1 METIGQQN
9 IIQELRQ
16 LNDNLTLWLA
26 ESSDGQTFEVLTI
39 KPNSDYQPLLGR
51 LLNREILPLA
61 NKDIEGIQK
70 IIRANFDTTNKV
82 RYIVYEHLDNFQ
94 PIYKP
99 TIKALKSLLT
109 GLDLLKKQN
118 RFGFV
123 ISDETIMTN
132 GSKASLRFVGL
143 YDLFQQQNLINQ
155 KFLAPELTENAR
167 PSFQSDIYSVFS
179 VFKDILATNNDET
192 LKAIF
197 EKSLSEK
204 RTSRFAKYSEIIE
217 ELEKVKVSANSI
229 HNSGQLA
236 IKVVVKQEDNEKF
249 QPTLNEMNN
258 TCSFLL
264 DRKLSEGKGQIT
276 GQFSTKNF
284 SGRFFA
290 DSEGHI
296 FIPVQHIQN
305 RPLQKVIQQGFASEY
320 GFDFRPTKYF
330 DCFRY
335 FYDKWEL
342 LNTISELNHTKQDL
356 LKKWQTLPDQERE
369 YIEENAFKAAYT
381 EREESKNNPSNVRF
395 KLTDQF
401 RNWDKLKEL
410 KRNQINLSIDDKII
424 GKIQDYNP
432 TDCFLIIK
440 DAKATVDEIPEN
452 GELLQDVR
460 METSQF
466 KKQVEACKK
475 FENKDVVNPE
485 LCAILATPERIPT
498 PNRVDIDYNYFK
510 DEVINPNL
518 KTDDTQREAVLE
530 ALHYKPV
537 YLIQGPPG
545 TGKTTV
551 IVELIQ
557 QIIKQNSNAKILV
570 TSQSNLAVDNVLERL
585 PENIL
590 FMRLATDED
599 RISNEIKEHS
609 FQSKL
614 KYWVNDTQEKST
626 EFFSEHYQD
635 KLKDKALLSF
645 YNFYSNIN
653 TNSQTAFADF
663 SRLLRLQNQ
672 YVKGLFEKA
681 NNIKEVDKVFNEK
694 LGKEFQQLK
703 KIQKDWFAFLSNADT
718 DEGEV
723 KKSMLNDGST
733 EIDLRTA
740 FVKSVN
746 VIGATCIHIASSQ
759 YSKINFRFDYV
770 IMDESSKA
778 SPAENLVPINMGHN
792 IILIGD
798 HKQLPPVITREE
810 AVKQKVK
817 EKLEDNGLDIEKEFG
832 ESLFEKLIVAFDENP
847 SLQSYIRMLDI
858 QYRMPRQIGNLISK
872 FFYDGKLKNP
882 DTLILPN
889 FDKDKFH
896 GLKLKKEIA
905 TIYDTTTE
913 TEIEVPNSVIFVS
926 TSNQP
931 NPNDNNN
938 KFDRRNEC
946 NKNVIREI
954 LKQLNQLYPDNL
966 KREKPLTI
974 GIIAG
979 YRGQV
984 KMLTEN
990 IDLFQYKNFVLKTK
1004 EKGEDGNETEKTEPL
1019 IEINTVDKF
1028 QGAERDIIIYDIV
1041 KSDKG
1046 AGNIGFLDDYRRI
1059 NVAFSRVKR
1068 LLIVVGDSEYI
1079 LKRATL
1085 NPNGKF
1091 KEFKLKDIVA
1101 ELDKQGVIVH
1111 SLNEMIQ

>member
-1 METIGQQN
+1 METIGQLN
-9 IIQELRQ
+9 IIQELQQ

-26 ESSDGQTFEVLTI
+26 ESSDGQTFDVLTI
-39 KPNSDYQPLLGR
+39 KQNNYYQTLLDR
-51 LLNREILPLA
+51 LLKREILPLA
-61 NKDIEGIQK
+61 NQDIDGIQK
-70 IIRANFDTTNKV
+70 IIRADFDTINKV
-82 RYIVYEHLDNFQ
+82 HYIVYEHLEDLQ
-94 PIYKP
+94 PFNKP
-99 TIKALKSLLT
+99 TIKALKSLLK
-109 GLDLLKKQN
+109 GLDFLKKQN

-123 ISDETIMTN
+123 ISDKTIMTN
-132 GSKASLRFVGL
+132 GSVASLRFVGL
-143 YDLFQQQNLINQ
+143 FDLFQQQNLLNQ
-155 KFLAPELTENAR
+155 KFLAPELTENTR
-167 PSFQSDIYSVFS
+167 PSFQADIYSVFS
-179 VFKDILATNNDET
+179 VFADILTTNNDET

-197 EKSLSEK
+197 AKSLSEK
-204 RTSRFAKYSEIIE
+204 RTSRFSKYSEILE
-217 ELEKVKVSANSI
+217 ELEKVKVSAAII
-229 HNSGQLA
+229 HRSGLPA
-236 IKVVVKQEDNEKF
+236 IKIVVKQEDYERF
-249 QPTLNEMNN
+249 QPTLSEMNN

-264 DRKLSEGKGQIT
+264 DRKLSDVKGQIT
-276 GQFSTKNF
+276 GQFSTKNY
-284 SGRFFA
+284 SGRFFI
-290 DSEGHI
+290 DEQGYI
-296 FIPVQHIQN
+296 FIPANGVRNQPFQEALRN
-305 RPLQKVIQQGFASEY
+305 GFSTEFS
-320 GFDFRPTKYF
+320 FDFNPIKPF
-330 DCFRY
+330 HCFRY
-335 FYDKWEL
+335 FNQKWEG
-342 LNTISELNHTKQDL
+342 LNMLSVLNQTKHNL
-356 LKKWQTLPDQERE
+356 IKTWQTLPEKE
-369 YIEENAFKAAYT
+369 KEFVEETAFKAVYT
-381 EREESKNNPSNVRF
+381 ERKESGSNSTNIIF
-395 KLTDQF
+395 KLTDEF
-401 RNWDKLKEL
+401 RNWNKLNEL
-410 KRNQINLSIDDKII
+410 KRNEIDLSIDDKMI
-424 GKIQDYNP
+424 GKVQDYNHK
-432 TDCFLIIK
+432 DCFLVIK
-440 DAKATVDEIPEN
+440 DAKLTVDEIPEK

-498 PNRVDIDYNYFK
+498 PNRVDIDYNNFK

-518 KTDDTQREAVLE
+518 KTDDTQKEAVLE

-585 PENIL
+585 PDNIL

-599 RISNEIKEHS
+599 RISKEIKEHS

-614 KYWVNDTQEKST
+614 KHWVNDTQEKSN
-626 EFFSEHYQD
+626 EFFAEHFQD
-635 KLKDKALLSF
+635 KLKDKALLNF

-681 NNIKEVDKVFNEK
+681 NNVKDVEKVFNEK

-778 SPAENLVPINMGHN
+778 SPAETLVPINMGQN
-792 IILIGD
+792 IVLIGD

-817 EKLEDNGLDIEKEFG
+817 DKLEDNGLDIEKEFG
-832 ESLFEKLIVAFDENP
+832 ESLFEKLIVAFEENT

-858 QYRMPRQIGNLISK
+858 QYRMPRQIGNLISR

-882 DTLILPN
+882 DTSLLAN

-896 GLKLKKEIA
+896 GLKLKKETA

-926 TSNQP
+926 TSNQS

-946 NKNVIREI
+946 NKNVIKEV

-1004 EKGEDGNETEKTEPL
+1004 EKDEDGNETEKTEPL

>member
-16 LNDNLTLWLA
+16 LNDNLTLWLT
-26 ESSDGQTFEVLTI
+26 ESNDGQTFEVLTI
-39 KPNSDYQPLLGR
+39 KPNSDYQTLLDR
-51 LLNREILPLA
+51 LLKNEILPLV
-61 NKDIEGIQK
+61 NQDIDGIQK
-70 IIRANFDTTNKV
+70 IIRVDFDTANKLH
-82 RYIVYEHLDNFQ
+82 YIVYQHNDNLQ

-99 TIKALKSLLT
+99 TIKALKTLLA
-109 GLDLLKKQN
+109 GLDQLKKQN
-118 RFGFV
+118 RFGYV
-123 ISDETIMTN
+123 ISDETILTN
-132 GSKASLRFVGL
+132 QSEASLRFVGL
-143 YDLFQQQNLINQ
+143 FELFKQQNLLNE
-155 KFLAPELTENAR
+155 KFLAPELLENTR
-167 PSFQSDIYSVFS
+167 PNFQSDIYSVFVCFAELIKS
-179 VFKDILATNNDET
+179 NNDHT
-192 LKAIF
+192 LKEIF
-197 EKSLSEK
+197 AKSLSAK

-217 ELEKVKVSANSI
+217 ELDKVKVSATSI
-229 HNSGQLA
+229 HKSGQTA
-236 IKVVVKQEDNEKF
+236 IKVVVKREDVETF
-249 QPTLNEMNN
+249 LPTLNEMNN
-258 TCSFLL
+258 ACYFLL
-264 DRKLSEGKGQIT
+264 ERDLSKDKGQIT
-276 GQFSTKNF
+276 GQFSTKNY

-290 DSEGHI
+290 DTAGHI
-296 FIPVQHIQN
+296 FIPVQGIKNQ
-305 RPLQKVIQQGFASEY
+305 PFLKAIQQGFIADY
-320 GFDFRPTKYF
+320 GFDFNPIQYF

-335 FYDKWEL
+335 FYNKWEQ
-342 LNTISELNHTKQDL
+342 LNTITELNKTKQDL

-381 EREESKNNPSNVRF
+381 EREESKSNPSNVRF

-410 KRNQINLSIDDKII
+410 KRSEINLSIDDKII

-440 DAKATVDEIPEN
+440 DAKVTVDEIPEK
-452 GELLQDVR
+452 GELIQDVR

-475 FENKDVVNPE
+475 FENKDIVNPE
-485 LCAILATPERIPT
+485 LCGILATPERISA
-498 PNRVDIDYNYFK
+498 PNRIDIDYESFK
-510 DEVINPNL
+510 NEVINKNL

-530 ALHYKPV
+530 ALHHKPV

-590 FMRLATDED
+590 FMRLAADED

-614 KYWVNDTQEKST
+614 KHWVKDTQEKST
-626 EFFSEHYQD
+626 DFFNEHFQS
-635 KLKDKALLSF
+635 KIKDKALVNF

-653 TNSQTAFADF
+653 TNGETAFGSFAN
-663 SRLLRLQNQ
+663 LLRMQNQ
-672 YVKGLFEKA
+672 YIKGLFEQAKSF
-681 NNIKEVDKVFNEK
+681 KEVEKIFNEK

-718 DEGEV
+718 DEGEK
-723 KKSMLNDGST
+723 KKSMLNDGSN

-810 AVKQKVK
+810 AVKQKIK
-817 EKLEDNGLDIEKEFG
+817 DKLEDNGLDIEKEFG
-832 ESLFEKLIVAFDENP
+832 ESLFEKLITEFEANLN
-847 SLQSYIRMLDI
+847 LQSYIKMLDI
-858 QYRMPRQIGNLISK
+858 QYRMPRQIGNLISR
-872 FFYDGKLKNP
+872 FFYGSKLKNP
-882 DTLILPN
+882 NTTLLPN
-889 FDKDKFH
+889 FDKEKFH
-896 GLKLKKEIA
+896 ELKFKKPTTSIF
-905 TIYDTTTE
+905 DTAANS
-913 TEIEVPNSVIFVS
+913 EIEVPNSVIFVS

-931 NPNDNNN
+931 NPNDNDN
-938 KFDRRNEC
+938 KFNRSNEC
-946 NKNVIREI
+946 NKNAIKEI
-954 LKQLNQLYPDNL
+954 LKQLNKLYPDNL
-966 KREKPLTI
+966 KREKPFTI
-974 GIIAG
+974 GVIAG

-984 KMLTEN
+984 NLLKDS
-990 IDLFQYKNFVLKTK
+990 IDLLQYKNFVMTDEEGKP
-1004 EKGEDGNETEKTEPL
+1004 EPL

-1041 KSDKG
+1041 KSSKG
-1046 AGNIGFLDDYRRI
+1046 SSPIGFLDDYRRI

-1085 NPNGKF
+1085 NPSGKF
-1091 KEFKLKDIVA
+1091 KEFKLKEIVA
-1101 ELDKQGVIVH
+1101 ELDRQGVIVH
-1111 SLNEMIQ
+1111 SLNDMIQ

>member
-1 METIGQQN
+1 METIGQLN
-9 IIQELRQ
+9 IIQELQQ
-16 LNDNLTLWLA
+16 LNDNLSLWLA
-26 ESSDGQTFEVLTI
+26 ESNDGQTFEVLTI
-39 KPNSDYQPLLGR
+39 KPNKDYQALLDR
-51 LLNREILPLA
+51 LLKNEILPLV
-61 NKDIEGIQK
+61 NQDIDGIQK
-70 IIRANFDTTNKV
+70 VIRVDFDTANKLH
-82 RYIVYEHLDNFQ
+82 YIVYQHNDNLQ

-99 TIKALKSLLT
+99 TIKSLKCLLT
-109 GLDLLKKQN
+109 RLDRLKKQN
-118 RFGFV
+118 RFGCV
-123 ISDETIMTN
+123 TSDETIKTN
-132 GSKASLRFVGL
+132 QSEASLRFVGL
-143 YDLFQQQNLINQ
+143 FELFKQQNLLN
-155 KFLAPELTENAR
+155 KNFLAPELSDTR
-167 PSFQSDIYSVFS
+167 PNFQSDIYSVF
-179 VFKDILATNNDET
+179 VCFADILKNNNDEI
-192 LKAIF
+192 LKEIF
-197 EKSLSEK
+197 AKSLSEK
-204 RTSRFAKYSEIIE
+204 RTSRFSKYSEILE
-217 ELEKVKVSANSI
+217 ELEKVKVTANSI
-229 HNSGQLA
+229 HQSGQLA
-236 IKVVVKQEDNEKF
+236 IKVVVKQEDRERF
-249 QPTLNEMNN
+249 LPTLNEMNN
-258 TCSFLL
+258 SCYFLL

-305 RPLQKVIQQGFASEY
+305 RPLQKIIQQGFASEY
-320 GFDFRPTKYF
+320 SFDFSPTRYF
-330 DCFRY
+330 DTFRY
-335 FYDKWEL
+335 FYDKWEM
-342 LNTISELNHTKQDL
+342 LNSISELNQTKQDL

-369 YIEENAFKAAYT
+369 FIEENAFKAEYV
-381 EREESKNNPSNVRF
+381 EREESKNNPANIRF
-395 KLTDQF
+395 TLTDEF

-410 KRNQINLSIDDKII
+410 KRNEVNLSIDDKII

-432 TDCFLIIK
+432 SDCFLVIK
-440 DAKATVDEIPEN
+440 DAKITVDEIPEK

-475 FENKDVVNPE
+475 FENKDIVNPE
-485 LCAILATPERIPT
+485 LCGILATPERIPA
-498 PNRVDIDYNYFK
+498 PNRIDIDYEGFTK
-510 DEVINPNL
+510 QVINKNL
-518 KTDDTQREAVLE
+518 KTDQTQREAVLE

-557 QIIKQNSNAKILV
+557 QIISQNSNAKILV

-590 FMRLATDED
+590 FMRLAADED

-614 KYWVNDTQEKST
+614 EHWVKATQENST
-626 EFFSEHYQD
+626 KFFNDHFQS
-635 KLKDKALLSF
+635 KIKDKALVTF

-653 TNSQTAFADF
+653 RDGETVFGSFAN
-663 SRLLRLQNQ
+663 LLRMQPQ
-672 YVKGLFEKA
+672 YIKGLFEKA
-681 NNIKEVDKVFNEK
+681 KNYKEVEKIFNEK
-694 LGKEFQQLK
+694 LGKDFQQLK
-703 KIQKDWFAFLSNADT
+703 TVQKDWFAFLSNADT
-718 DEGEV
+718 DDGAK
-723 KKSMLNDGST
+723 KKSMLNDGSN

-778 SPAENLVPINMGHN
+778 SPAENLVPINMGQN

-817 EKLEDNGLDIEKEFG
+817 DKLEDNGLDIEKEFG
-832 ESLFEKLIVAFDENP
+832 ESLFEKLITEFEANP
-847 SLQSYIRMLDI
+847 NLQSYIKMLDI
-858 QYRMPRQIGNLISK
+858 QYRMPRQIGNLIGR
-872 FFYDGKLKNP
+872 FFYNGKLKNP
-882 DTLILPN
+882 DIKLLPN

-896 GLKLKKEIA
+896 ELKFKKPTTSIFDTA
-905 TIYDTTTE
+905 TNS
-913 TEIEVPNSVIFVS
+913 EIEVPNSVVFVS

-931 NPNDNNN
+931 NPNDNDN
-938 KFDRRNEC
+938 KFNRRNEC
-946 NKNVIREI
+946 NKNTIKEI
-954 LKQLNQLYPDNL
+954 LKQLNKLYPDNL

-984 KMLTEN
+984 NLLQDDIE
-990 IDLFQYKNFVLKTK
+990 LLQYKNFVVTDEEGKA
-1004 EKGEDGNETEKTEPL
+1004 EPL

-1041 KSDKG
+1041 KSSKG
-1046 AGNIGFLDDYRRI
+1046 GSSIGFLDDYRRI

-1085 NPNGKF
+1085 NPSGKF
-1091 KEFKLKDIVA
+1091 TEFKLKEIVA
-1101 ELDKQGVIVH
+1101 ELDRQGVIVH